1 MKIVSKSLLSRSSGY
16 GILFYLLQIQK
27 MKAKKKKKNET
38 SQKEHEIIFFSAS
51 TSIMIQMFSTHG
63 Y

>member
-27 MKAKKKKKNET
+27 MKAKKKIKWNITKRT
-38 SQKEHEIIFFSAS
+38 
-51 TSIMIQMFSTHG
+51 
-63 Y
+63 

>member
-27 MKAKKKKKNET
+27 MKAKKKKMKHHKKNM
-38 SQKEHEIIFFSAS
+38 KLFSFLH
-51 TSIMIQMFSTHG
+51 QHQ
-63 Y
+63 